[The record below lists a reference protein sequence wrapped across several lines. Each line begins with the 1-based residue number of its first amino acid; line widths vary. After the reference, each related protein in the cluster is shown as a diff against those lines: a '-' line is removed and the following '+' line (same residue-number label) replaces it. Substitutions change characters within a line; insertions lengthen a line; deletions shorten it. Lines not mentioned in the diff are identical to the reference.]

1 MANDDSQDYGS
12 LVVSALLVLSIAF
25 AGYWI
30 YEYAQTGSPPW
41 SLTGWFAGAAAVIS
55 VGGIAWYILRK

>member
-1 MANDDSQDYGS
+1 MANDEPQDYGS
-12 LVVSALLVLSIAF
+12 MVVSALLILAIGF

-41 SLTGWFAGAAAVIS
+41 SLTGWFAGAALLIS
-55 VGGIAWYILRK
+55 AGGIGWYILRR